1 MVSVFLVLSKESNA
15 YVYYTDCEH
24 RAHIYKQFVLN
35 ISHCFDLN
43 EIFSFFLCFRFSQHQ
58 RLVCINVYISFLVT
72 RISKVIYCRLSFWQL
87 HLQSLDQTRQK
98 RKGRFWRWKSQ
109 NSPPDDSDYKSL
121 SNGKDFLMIRAKLNE
136 NGPKT
141 EKHWLFHVK
150 R

>member
-1 MVSVFLVLSKESNA
+1 MVLVFLVLSKESNA

-24 RAHIYKQFVLN
+24 RAHIYEQFVLN

-43 EIFSFFLCFRFSQHQ
+43 EIFFFFVCFRFSQHQ

-98 RKGRFWRWKSQ
+98 RKSVLALKKPKLAARRLRLQKPFERERFFNDPRKAKRKWTQ
-109 NSPPDDSDYKSL
+109 
-121 SNGKDFLMIRAKLNE
+121 NGKALAL
-136 NGPKT
+136 P
-141 EKHWLFHVK
+141 H
-150 R
+150 